1 MKKLIAIIVAV
12 LMMCTLWGCA
22 SEETV
27 SIAPETN
34 PSSAKTQAETVAGE
48 PADTSSEKPVVKIG
62 GNFVQSGG
70 GSAASIDWSLPV
82 MQIAVEE
89 FNAGEHAFTLQL
101 VTRDCANDASLVGEK
116 NTELKNEGCVAIV
129 GPNSGGLG
137 IASLEWANENQLPT
151 IATGFTPSSLM
162 CKAAGKYGFNA
173 GLFASA
179 VGNMMGA
186 QIAEQ
191 GYKSVYYV
199 GNDASD
205 NLEIYQSILKYF
217 ESTGY
222 PCENLGQS
230 WFGTAETEYTNV
242 CSAAIAA
249 DPDCIICIAGGP
261 SAVSFL
267 QTGRLLG
274 LMEKPLFSTAGVGTD
289 STVALGSDFPLG
301 IITFELAPWYVNTD
315 DNADYVAYAE
325 KYYSVAGTYPSNFS
339 AGWGVGAYG
348 MIAAIEA
355 AFDPTTGTASPDDI
369 VAALETITFDSPM
382 GKLSFLSADEGH
394 LPVYDRVY
402 LVESVMT
409 DAYDYAVGEVIQKY
423 GADFWPKGQE
433 LTDSINSFNY

>member
-1 MKKLIAIIVAV
+1 MVA
-12 LMMCTLWGCA
+12 LMMCTLLACA
-22 SEETV
+22 SEETPV
-27 SIAPETN
+27 VE
-34 PSSAKTQAETVAGE
+34 PSSEATSAETVASDPPE
-48 PADTSSEKPVVKIG
+48 TSTEKPVVKIG

-82 MQIAVEE
+82 MQIAVDE
-89 FNAGEHAFTLQL
+89 FNQGDHEFILEL

-137 IASLEWANENQLPT
+137 IASLEWANENKIPT
-151 IATGFTPSSLM
+151 VATGFTPSSLM
-162 CKAAGKYGFNA
+162 CEAAGTYGFNA
-173 GLFASA
+173 GLYASA

-205 NLEIYQSILKYF
+205 NLEIYESILKYF
-217 ESTGY
+217 EDTGY
-222 PCENLGQS
+222 ECENLGQS

-242 CSAAIAA
+242 CSAALAA
-249 DPDCIICIAGGP
+249 NPDCVICIAGGP

-267 QTGRLLG
+267 QTGQLLG
-274 LMEKPLFSTAGVGTD
+274 LMENPLFSTAGIGTD

-301 IITFELAPWYVNTD
+301 IITFELAPWYVNTE

-325 KYYSVAGTYPSNFS
+325 KYNSIAGTYPSNFS
-339 AGWGVGAYG
+339 AGWGVGTYA
-348 MIAAIEA
+348 MIAAIEE
-355 AFDPTTGTASPDDI
+355 AFDPATGTASPDDI
-369 VAALETITFDSPM
+369 VKALETMTFDTPM
-382 GKLSFLSADEGH
+382 GQMSFLSAEEGH

-402 LVESVMT
+402 LVKSVMT
-409 DAYDYAVGEVIQKY
+409 DAYDFAVGEVVQKY
-423 GADFWPKGQE
+423 ESDFWPRGQE
-433 LTDSINSFNY
+433 LVDSINSFIS